1 MLVLGIETSCD
12 EASAAVVEDGVKI
25 RSNIIYSQDEVHARY
40 GGVVPELASRKHIET
55 IVPVVKE
62 ALRQARISLKELNG
76 IAATAGPGLIGSL
89 LVGLSLAKSLAY
101 FQHIPFIGVNHLE
114 GHLTSIFLEKELS
127 FPYVGLVVS
136 GGHTN
141 LYLVQGFGDYL
152 LLGKTRDDA
161 AGEAFDKVAK
171 LLGLGYPG
179 GVVIDRL
186 AKDGNCQAFKFPRSM
201 IQDES
206 LDFSFSG
213 IKTAVANFV
222 RERGKEKVERSLKD
236 IAASFQQAVVEVLV
250 FKAIKAA
257 RSRGVDKIVLSG
269 GVAANSRLRSLF
281 RDSPEEDIKIYF
293 PSPLLCTDNGA
304 MIAGVGYRYLKEGKN
319 SPLSLNARSRW
330 DLPAASREV
339 NGKKSN
345 DW

>member
-1 MLVLGIETSCD
+1 MLILGIETSCD

-25 RSNIIYSQDEVHARY
+25 RSNIIYSQDEVHAKY

-62 ALRQARISLKELNG
+62 ALEQAGITLKELDG
-76 IAATAGPGLIGSL
+76 IAVTAGPGLIGSL

-101 FQHIPFIGVNHLE
+101 FQHIPYIGINHLE
-114 GHLTSIFLEKELS
+114 GHLTSIFLEEELS
-127 FPYVGLVVS
+127 FPYIGMVVS

-186 AKDGNCQAFKFPRSM
+186 AKDGDNQAFSFPRSM
-201 IQDES
+201 IKDES

-222 RERGKEKVERSLKD
+222 KERGMEEVKKRLNDV
-236 IAASFQQAVVEVLV
+236 AASFQQAVVEVLV
-250 FKAIKAA
+250 SKAVRAA

-269 GVAANSRLRSLF
+269 GVASNSALRSLF
-281 RDSPEEDIKIYF
+281 KHSPEKENIKVYF

-304 MIAGVGYRYLKEGKN
+304 MIAGVGYRYLKEGKS
-319 SPLSLNARSRW
+319 SPLSLNARARW
-330 DLPAASREV
+330 DLPTDPAE
-339 NGKKSN
+339 
-345 DW
+345 

>member
-25 RSNIIYSQDEVHARY
+25 RSNIIYSQDEVHAKY

-55 IVPVVKE
+55 IVPIVKE
-62 ALRQARISLKELNG
+62 ALEQAGISLKELDG
-76 IAATAGPGLIGSL
+76 IAVTAGPGLVGSL

-114 GHLTSIFLEKELS
+114 GHLTSIFLEEELS
-127 FPYVGLVVS
+127 FPYIGLVVS

-186 AKDGNCQAFKFPRSM
+186 AKEGNSQAFKFPRSM

-222 RERGKEKVERSLKD
+222 REKGMEEVMKRLNDV
-236 IAASFQQAVVEVLV
+236 AASFQQAVVDVLV

-281 RDSPEEDIKIYF
+281 RESPEAENIRAYF

-304 MIAGVGYRYLKEGKN
+304 MIAGVGYRYLKEGES
-319 SPLSLNARSRW
+319 SPLSLNARARW
-330 DLPAASREV
+330 DLPGDLTSGNSKE
-339 NGKKSN
+339 
-345 DW
+345 

>member
-25 RSNIIYSQDEVHARY
+25 RSNIIYSQDEVHAQY

-62 ALRQARISLKELNG
+62 ALKQAGVSLKEFDG
-76 IAATAGPGLIGSL
+76 IAVTVGPGLIGSL
-89 LVGLSLAKSLAY
+89 LIGLSLAKSLAY

-114 GHLTSIFLEKELS
+114 GHLTSIFLEEDPG
-127 FPYVGLVVS
+127 FPYIGLVVS

-141 LYLVQGFGDYL
+141 LYLVKGFGDYL

-171 LLGLGYPG
+171 LLGRGYPG

-186 AKDGNCQAFKFPRSM
+186 ARDGNSQAFRFPRSM

-222 RERGKEKVERSLKD
+222 KEKGREEVKKRLND
-236 IAASFQQAVVEVLV
+236 VAASFQEAVVEVLV
-250 FKAIKAA
+250 SKAIKAA
-257 RSRGVDKIVLSG
+257 RSRGVDKIILSG
-269 GVAANSRLRSLF
+269 GVAANSGLRSLF
-281 RDSPEEDIKIYF
+281 KNSPETKDIKIYF
-293 PSPLLCTDNGA
+293 PSPSLCTDNGA
-304 MIAGVGYRYLKEGKN
+304 MIAAVGYRYLKEGKS
-319 SPLSLNARSRW
+319 SPFSLNARARW
-330 DLPAASREV
+330 DLPGNLNSGNSKE
-339 NGKKSN
+339 
-345 DW
+345 